1 VIECVLLLYDEVQ
14 RQGFMSNGRL
24 YVHGEEQGAI
34 CSPNSYIQAEE
45 KKREIHTRD
54 DSSKKKKT

>member
-1 VIECVLLLYDEVQ
+1 
-14 RQGFMSNGRL
+14 MSNGRL

-45 KKREIHTRD
+45 KKREIQTRD